1 MSSIAG
7 HDQLARTTAV
17 QATQAPPRARSVAP
31 HGGSGA
37 RRALSSLLATWRRGA
52 ELSRAIDEAK
62 DTARQAPDGPSH
74 RLLG

>member
-7 HDQLARTTAV
+7 QSQLHRTTA
-17 QATQAPPRARSVAP
+17 ASPTQARHEGRVAIYRE
-31 HGGSGA
+31 SGA
-37 RRALSSLLATWRRGA
+37 RRALSSLRAAWRRGA

-62 DTARQAPDGPSH
+62 DTAWQAPDGPSH